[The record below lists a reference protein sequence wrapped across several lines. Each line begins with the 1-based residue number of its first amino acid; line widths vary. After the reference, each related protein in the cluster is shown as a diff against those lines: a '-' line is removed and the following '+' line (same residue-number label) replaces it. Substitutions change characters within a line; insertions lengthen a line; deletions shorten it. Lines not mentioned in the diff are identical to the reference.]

1 MIVSVPYGFYG
12 PGAAEVHT
20 IGAQAHGAFARKRH
34 LGVAGHLAGRQP
46 RGVSLPRQHAVH
58 VSSVLQKDFMWH
70 KGFPP
75 AVVALGWGEVPFV
88 HPVSNPVEVTPFR
101 SGLLTLTLV
110 ARGNCLHRM
119 DSEVG
124 DNSALQSRSFF
135 SSSKQGS
142 KSAPRAGGRS
152 PHDKIALVAA
162 AR

>member
-1 MIVSVPYGFYG
+1 MSQGTWRGDNPELS
-12 PGAAEVHT
+12 PS
-20 IGAQAHGAFARKRH
+20 
-34 LGVAGHLAGRQP
+34 LANMRCMY
-46 RGVSLPRQHAVH
+46 LLF
-58 VSSVLQKDFMWH
+58 LQMDFMWH

-135 SSSKQGS
+135 SSFQARLEKRAEGRAAGVLTT
-142 KSAPRAGGRS
+142 KSP
-152 PHDKIALVAA
+152 
-162 AR
+162 

>member
-1 MIVSVPYGFYG
+1 MYLLF
-12 PGAAEVHT
+12 
-20 IGAQAHGAFARKRH
+20 
-34 LGVAGHLAGRQP
+34 
-46 RGVSLPRQHAVH
+46 
-58 VSSVLQKDFMWH
+58 LQMDFMWH

-110 ARGNCLHRM
+110 ARGTVYTGM

-142 KSAPRAGGRS
+142 KSAPRAGGRG